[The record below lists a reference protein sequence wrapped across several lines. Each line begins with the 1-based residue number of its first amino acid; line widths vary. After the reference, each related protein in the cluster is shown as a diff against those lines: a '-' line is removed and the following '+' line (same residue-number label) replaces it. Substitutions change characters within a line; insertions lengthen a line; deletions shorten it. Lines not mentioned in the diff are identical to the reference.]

1 MIFSSENQ
9 QETLKELLIL
19 LEKLIIIDKEISEK
33 FEQAISSLN

>member
-33 FEQAISSLN
+33 FEQAISSVN